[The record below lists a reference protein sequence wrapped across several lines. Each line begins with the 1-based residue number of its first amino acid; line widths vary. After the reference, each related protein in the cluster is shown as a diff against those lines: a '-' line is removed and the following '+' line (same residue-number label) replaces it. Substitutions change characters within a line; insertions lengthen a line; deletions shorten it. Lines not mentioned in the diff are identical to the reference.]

1 MSNIISHSFII
12 LGDFIASSILLQRAK
27 SKFPRNTI
35 ARNWMLTELYVSSQQ
50 SIYLEKWND
59 ATVNCDQ
66 LYHIDKYLSLLQ
78 RANLQ
83 LARGNRYVAATLLET
98 LLEKKE
104 QIEDQ
109 IVVRAMVMQSQV
121 LYDSHNQVSSESL
134 LILNRA
140 AVLAKEKH
148 LDYDHS
154 IVQMNI
160 AFFLYKMN
168 LRKQSLSILRS
179 VMENILANGG
189 IYDKARVI
197 FLFSQCI
204 IDSAPNRDLKYEY
217 LTKLHREFDK
227 VIGYFTKL
235 SCWHKIKDV
244 YAYLAQ
250 IYHSLNMMQERNH
263 YALKFRLTA
272 EERTN
277 NEHLGVFH

>member
-1 MSNIISHSFII
+1 MIFYSNYKFSL
-12 LGDFIASSILLQRAK
+12 LGDFVVSSILLQKAK
-27 SKFPRNTI
+27 AKFPRNTI
-35 ARNWMLTELYVSSQQ
+35 ARNWILTNLYISSQQ

-59 ATVNCDQ
+59 AAVQCDQ
-66 LYHIDKYLSLLQ
+66 LYHIDKHLSLLQ

-83 LARGNRYVAATLLET
+83 LTRGNRHVAAALLET
-98 LLEKKE
+98 LLNTKE

-109 IVVRAMVMQSQV
+109 IKVRALVMQSQV

-160 AFFLYKMN
+160 AFFLSKMN
-168 LRKQSLSILRS
+168 MKKQSLSILQS
-179 VMENILANGG
+179 VIENILANGG
-189 IYDKARVI
+189 IYDKARAI
-197 FLFSQCI
+197 FLFNQCI
-204 IDSAPNRDLKYEY
+204 IDSAPTRDLKFEY
-217 LTKLHREFDK
+217 LTKLHGEFEK

-235 SCWHKIKDV
+235 DCWHKIKDV

-250 IYHSLNMMQERNH
+250 IYHSLNMTQERNH
-263 YALKFRLTA
+263 FAFKFRTA